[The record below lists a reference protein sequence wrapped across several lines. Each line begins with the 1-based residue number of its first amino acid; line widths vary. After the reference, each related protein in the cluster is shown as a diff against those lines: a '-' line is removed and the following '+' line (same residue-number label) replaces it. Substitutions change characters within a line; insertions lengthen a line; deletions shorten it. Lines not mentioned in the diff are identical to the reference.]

1 MMEDSTLF
9 SLTCLMLRSF
19 ITEYYLDYVSSAL
32 EVFYFLQYCESFS
45 KVIIKF

>member
-1 MMEDSTLF
+1 MEDSTLF